1 MTLGAPA
8 SEESTQE
15 SWGGGSDMCQKREW
29 VECYEDQN
37 LHPQSPHKSLVRHP
51 ACVILTE
58 KLGEADGQLACVDIG
73 ENRPT

>member
-1 MTLGAPA
+1 MRKARRNPGVVGLT
-8 SEESTQE
+8 
-15 SWGGGSDMCQKREW
+15 CQKREW

-37 LHPQSPHKSLVRHP
+37 LHPQSPHKSLVRYP